1 MAEISV
7 LPDETKRP
15 LTFSILLSWQLKSF
29 ACFTTTFCRLN
40 NSFPPS
46 FAVFQK
52 PKWTGLYYRSS
63 STNYGTAA
71 KISKRLFEYNDN
83 SMIYLFGHS
92 VEDCFAFVI
101 EKRHLW
107 QFCTDFHHVL
117 ISLKGRVMFRAGEI
131 VGGGKCLSSPNILWS
146 CSSVMAYLL
155 LKAEYTFLI
164 LAPPISIFPLP
175 PWVF

>member
-1 MAEISV
+1 MDIWGMNRKLAVPQFYSFQTKIPQNTWENMAEI
-7 LPDETKRP
+7 
-15 LTFSILLSWQLKSF
+15 FSAPWWNKEAIDIFDSSWQLKSF

-92 VEDCFAFVI
+92 VEDCFTLII
-101 EKRHLW
+101 EKGHLALKAILYRLSAW
-107 QFCTDFHHVL
+107 RYVVL
-117 ISLKGRVMFRAGEI
+117 ISFERCHV
-131 VGGGKCLSSPNILWS
+131 
-146 CSSVMAYLL
+146 
-155 LKAEYTFLI
+155 
-164 LAPPISIFPLP
+164 
-175 PWVF
+175 